1 MQEIDEM
8 KHNAVCPTKRYGL
21 QKLPQHYKFASW
33 RHRYSGRHSDPIV
46 IVTMMKINP
55 AIIETVM

>member
-1 MQEIDEM
+1 SSI
-8 KHNAVCPTKRYGL
+8 TKLVSNHLMTDTGPHE
-21 QKLPQHYKFASW
+21 KLPQHYKFASW

-46 IVTMMKINP
+46 FATMMKINP